1 MHCWREVGII
11 GGDLGGWGPQSR
23 WVNINIFPA
32 FHLNFAAKMRQF
44 PKFDFSEALHGSL
57 KPWEIKVR

>member
-1 MHCWREVGII
+1 MPDSVGSKEYKRNK
-11 GGDLGGWGPQSR
+11 GERVLESPLSW
-23 WVNINIFPA
+23 
-32 FHLNFAAKMRQF
+32 HFAAKMRQF